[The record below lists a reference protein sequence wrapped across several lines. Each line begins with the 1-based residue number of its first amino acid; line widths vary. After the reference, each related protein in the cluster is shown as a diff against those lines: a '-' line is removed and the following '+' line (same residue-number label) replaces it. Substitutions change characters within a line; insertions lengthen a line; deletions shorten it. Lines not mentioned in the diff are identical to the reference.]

1 MGFNVKDYALVKDRV
16 LMIHDDMPK
25 CQIRTE
31 LVNVQ
36 PIKDTAT
43 GETCNEYIVKAVIT
57 PDPLSEPEVYYTGYA
72 AERDNTGF
80 VNKTS
85 ALENGET
92 SAVGRALAFAGYGV
106 DHSIASREE
115 VENAQAKQKVVN
127 PTIKSLEEIDDY
139 ADDCLKHT
147 LLTKEQHI
155 AYLKKR
161 GTGYYDTKV
170 KVTRALTHFKELLKK
185 MKEDDAIELQ
195 SIKNEHL
202 TSKHTAGEEPMQ
214 QGEK

>member
-1 MGFNVKDYALVKDRV
+1 MAFNVKDYALVKDRLV
-16 LMIHDDMPK
+16 MIHDEYPK

-36 PIKDTAT
+36 PIKDTAS
-43 GETCNEYIVKAVIT
+43 GETCNEYIVKAYVT
-57 PDPLSEPEVYYTGYA
+57 PDPLTEPEVYYTGYA

-127 PTIKSLEEIDDY
+127 PTIKSLEKIDDL
-139 ADDCLKHT
+139 AGECLEKK
-147 LLTKEQHI
+147 LISKEQHI
-155 AYLKKR
+155 AYMKKR
-161 GTGYYDTKV
+161 GAGYYDTKV
-170 KVTRALTHFKELLKK
+170 KVLRAETHFQEVLDKENLNEKPV
-185 MKEDDAIELQ
+185 KEVK
-195 SIKNEHL
+195 SNE
-202 TSKHTAGEEPMQ
+202 
-214 QGEK
+214 

>member
-1 MGFNVKDYALVKDRV
+1 MAFNVKDYALVKDRV
-16 LMIHDDMPK
+16 VSAHDEFPK

-43 GETCNEYIVKAVIT
+43 GETCNEYIIKAIFT

-92 SAVGRALAFAGYGV
+92 SAVGRALAFAGFGV

-127 PTIKSLEEIDDY
+127 PTIKSLEALDSLSKQCFEKELI
-139 ADDCLKHT
+139 
-147 LLTKEQHI
+147 TKEDLL
-155 AYLKKR
+155 AFKKKR
-161 GTGYYDTKV
+161 SNGYYDTKV
-170 KVTRALTHFKELLKK
+170 KVARAETFFNQLLEKEV
-185 MKEDDAIELQ
+185 E
-195 SIKNEHL
+195 N
-202 TSKHTAGEEPMQ
+202 G
-214 QGEK
+214 